1 MYRAGLGLLLFWCSV
16 FSVAATEYIVP
27 VGVDV
32 GEYFETLPADVT
44 YISFS
49 ASSSYRSSGDI
60 VLPDVQLCVV
70 DGKGASLAL
79 GPNSNGFTRQ
89 VLNQNMVDKKLTSR
103 YVIRDFSEIKGGKK
117 AIDLQATLGS
127 IVSNCRLHDQTE
139 IAVDL
144 RFCLM
149 ARIENVLVTNPRAE
163 GIVIRTG
170 DWPGASATNSQS
182 NSTVLSQCRV
192 YCSNTTT
199 NAYSVLNCGG
209 VRMVDCISEGGEAD
223 RDLLLSAEM
232 HNDQERFGSNPTM
245 KSFTL
250 ENFHVEHNV
259 RKESILVNM
268 TPQASVN
275 LINIYWNSAS
285 TAPVIR
291 YMRGQLNLS
300 DIGWWTDNHR
310 IVSRVSAPRINAT
323 RCHSKLRL
331 DDKASATATRSGSF
345 ELVDPIGEKK
355 TLDTRYIRVS
365 APSR

>member
-1 MYRAGLGLLLFWCSV
+1 MYRLGLGLFLFWCSV
-16 FSVAATEYIVP
+16 INVVATEYIVP

-32 GEYFETLPADVT
+32 GEFFETLPTDAT

-49 ASSSYRSSGDI
+49 ASTSYKSEGDI
-60 VLPDVQLCVV
+60 VLPDVQFCVI
-70 DGKGASLAL
+70 DGKGASLVL

-89 VLNQNMVDKKLTSR
+89 VLNQKMVDKKLTCR
-103 YVIRDFSEIKGGKK
+103 YVIRDFSEITGGKK

-149 ARIENVLVTNPRAE
+149 ARIENVLVTNPKAD
-163 GIVIRTG
+163 GFVIRTG

-209 VRMVDCISEGGEAD
+209 VRLVDCISEGGEAD

-275 LINIYWNSAS
+275 LSNIYWNSAS

-291 YMRGQLNLS
+291 YVRGQLNLS

-310 IVSRVSAPRINAT
+310 IISRVHAPRINVT

-331 DDKASATATRSGSF
+331 GDKESTTATRSGSF
-345 ELVDPIGEKK
+345 ELA
-355 TLDTRYIRVS
+355 IRSVTDKHWTPGTS
-365 APSR
+365 E

>member
-1 MYRAGLGLLLFWCSV
+1 MYRLGLGLFLFWCSV
-16 FSVAATEYIVP
+16 INVVATEYIVP

-32 GEYFETLPADVT
+32 GEFFETLPTDAT

-49 ASSSYRSSGDI
+49 ASTSYKSEGDI
-60 VLPDVQLCVV
+60 VLPDVQFCVI
-70 DGKGASLAL
+70 DGKGASLVL

-89 VLNQNMVDKKLTSR
+89 VLNQKMVDKKLTCR
-103 YVIRDFSEIKGGKK
+103 YVIRDFSEITGGKK

-149 ARIENVLVTNPRAE
+149 ARIENVLVTNPKAD
-163 GIVIRTG
+163 GFVIRTG

-209 VRMVDCISEGGEAD
+209 VRLVDCISEGGEAD

-275 LINIYWNSAS
+275 LSNIYWNSAS

-291 YMRGQLNLS
+291 YVRGQLNLS

-310 IVSRVSAPRINAT
+310 IISRVHAPRINVT

-331 DDKASATATRSGSF
+331 GDKESTTATRSGSF
-345 ELVDPIGEKK
+345 ELADPLGDGQ
-355 TLDTRYIRVS
+355 TLDTRYIRVVQ
-365 APSR
+365 PSK

>member
-1 MYRAGLGLLLFWCSV
+1 
-16 FSVAATEYIVP
+16 
-27 VGVDV
+27 
-32 GEYFETLPADVT
+32 
-44 YISFS
+44 
-49 ASSSYRSSGDI
+49 
-60 VLPDVQLCVV
+60 
-70 DGKGASLAL
+70 
-79 GPNSNGFTRQ
+79 
-89 VLNQNMVDKKLTSR
+89 
-103 YVIRDFSEIKGGKK
+103 
-117 AIDLQATLGS
+117 
-127 IVSNCRLHDQTE
+127 
-139 IAVDL
+139 
-144 RFCLM
+144 M
-149 ARIENVLVTNPRAE
+149 ARIENVLVTNPKAD
-163 GIVIRTG
+163 GFVIRTG

-209 VRMVDCISEGGEAD
+209 VRLVDCISEGGEAD

-275 LINIYWNSAS
+275 LSNIYWNSAS

-291 YMRGQLNLS
+291 YVRGQLNLS

-310 IVSRVSAPRINAT
+310 IISRVHAPRINVT

-331 DDKASATATRSGSF
+331 GDKESTTATRSGSF
-345 ELVDPIGEKK
+345 ELADPLGDGQ
-355 TLDTRYIRVS
+355 TLDTRYIRVVQ
-365 APSR
+365 PSK

>member
-1 MYRAGLGLLLFWCSV
+1 MYRVGLGLFLFWCSV
-16 FSVAATEYIVP
+16 FNAVATEYIVP
-27 VGVDV
+27 ARMDVGVFF
-32 GEYFETLPADVT
+32 GSLPADAT

-49 ASSSYRSSGDI
+49 ASSSYTSSGDI
-60 VLPDVQLCVV
+60 VLPDVQLCVI
-70 DGKGASLAL
+70 DGKGASLLL
-79 GPNSNGFTRQ
+79 GPNSNGFTRRISSQ
-89 VLNQNMVDKKLTSR
+89 KEVDIKLTSR

-127 IVSNCRLHDQTE
+127 IVSNCRLYDQTE

-149 ARIENVLVTNPRAE
+149 ARIENVLVTNPRVE
-163 GIVIRTG
+163 GFVIRTG

-192 YCSNTTT
+192 FCSSTTT

-209 VRMVDCISEGGEAD
+209 VRIMDCISEGGEAD

-275 LINIYWNSAS
+275 LTNIYWNSAPS
-285 TAPVIR
+285 APVIR

-300 DIGWWTDNHR
+300 DIGWWTTEHR
-310 IVSRVSAPRINAT
+310 IVTRVGAPRINVT

-331 DDKASATATRSGSF
+331 SDKESATATRSGSF
-345 ELVDPIGEKK
+345 ELADPLGDAK
-355 TLDTRYIRVS
+355 TLDARYVLIT